1 MSPNSLPQSFSLASP
16 FFCVYLN
23 NQEVEDQKESE
34 KAHGK
39 EEADRKGKRKPQS
52 AGRRYSKGQRLVT
65 VLGEKRGGELPGPR
79 GKPTQLL
86 PAATGAQSSCLRGWT
101 RDVRRIAMGGAEGGA
116 AAAPSW
122 GGGER
127 HPRLL
132 HCPAGVLPGRIPQP
146 GESHPRLQ
154 GKKGP
159 EVGVPREE
167 MVLKNIGG
175 LRI

>member
-1 MSPNSLPQSFSLASP
+1 MSPNSLPQSFSLAFLLS
-16 FFCVYLN
+16 VYLN
-23 NQEVEDQKESE
+23 NQEVEGQKESE
-34 KAHGK
+34 KYQGK
-39 EEADRKGKRKPQS
+39 EGRLEGEEEATKCRQKMLQRS
-52 AGRRYSKGQRLVT
+52 RLVM
-65 VLGEKRGGELPGPR
+65 VLGEERGGELPGPR
-79 GKPTQLL
+79 GKPTWLL

-101 RDVRRIAMGGAEGGA
+101 RDVRRIAMGDAEGGE

-127 HPRLL
+127 HSRLL
-132 HCPAGVLPGRIPQP
+132 HYPAGVLPGRIPQP

-154 GKKGP
+154 GKGGP

-167 MVLKNIGG
+167 MVLKTVGG